1 MCFTRKRVNCIPEI
15 RLENSV
21 IPFVTKHRFL
31 GMVLDGPQLIWKYH
45 VEYLRLNCLKRLD
58 VMRRIAHTSWGGNH
72 QSLFIFYK
80 SFLRSKMDYGDIVY
94 GSASKTL
101 LSRLDVIQSTALRLI
116 SGAFRS
122 SPILLL
128 HCEVNCLPL
137 SYWRQ
142 FRLMVW
148 YTKICNSSL
157 DHPLFQCLSHDYA
170 AIHSKNWT
178 AGRQVPT
185 VVRASYALSSLHFPC
200 GSFSPLPDISPLP
213 PWFPM
218 SEYLSSDFPVAAKQ
232 EGHLVVSL
240 DLIRCYAVGF
250 RSLVD
255 PICCSLKS
263 LVDPI
268 CCSLKS
274 LKEKNIVVKLQ
285 WVPSHSGVPG
295 NKLVDSIAKGA
306 HSFVNI
312 VNPVHIPVSEHIT
325 AYRRAVWEKWRL
337 DREVELQFSQL
348 GPYRRSNLLT
358 ALTTS
363 LASRKLNSAILQ
375 LHVGHLRLKDH
386 LHRLSLEDSP
396 FCSCGEI
403 EDVRHIILQCPR
415 YFTSSV
421 FLRHSLFR
429 IGVPFQID
437 RILGADSETPHVLKK
452 IYRHLAVFLKSS
464 GLLTTL

>member
-1 MCFTRKRVNCIPEI
+1 
-15 RLENSV
+15 
-21 IPFVTKHRFL
+21 
-31 GMVLDGPQLIWKYH
+31 
-45 VEYLRLNCLKRLD
+45 
-58 VMRRIAHTSWGGNH
+58 
-72 QSLFIFYK
+72 
-80 SFLRSKMDYGDIVY
+80 MDYGDIVY

-116 SGAFRS
+116 SGAFHS

-142 FRLMVW
+142 LRLMVW

-232 EGHLVVSL
+232 EGHLIVSSFNKLCDEEYNGYVHIYTDGSLSESQSSCTAAMSIPTLEFHAAWKISSVNIVTAELFGLMKALRFVLEFLYNSKVVIFTDSKVSL

-250 RSLVD
+250 L
-255 PICCSLKS
+255 S

-274 LKEKNIVVKLQ
+274 LKKKNIVVKLQ

-295 NKLVDSIAKGA
+295 NELVDSIAKGA

-312 VNPVHIPVSEHIT
+312 VNPVNIPVSEHIT
-325 AYRRAVWEKWRL
+325 AYCRAVWEKWRL
-337 DREVELQFSQL
+337 DR
-348 GPYRRSNLLT
+348 GG
-358 ALTTS
+358 TS
-363 LASRKLNSAILQ
+363 ILSAWPI
-375 LHVGHLRLKDH
+375 
-386 LHRLSLEDSP
+386 
-396 FCSCGEI
+396 
-403 EDVRHIILQCPR
+403 
-415 YFTSSV
+415 
-421 FLRHSLFR
+421 
-429 IGVPFQID
+429 
-437 RILGADSETPHVLKK
+437 
-452 IYRHLAVFLKSS
+452 
-464 GLLTTL
+464 